1 LGVQEGE
8 SAARRFTS
16 GRRSLGYKFGL
27 DLTKKAALYARAG
40 IVEYWALDV
49 AARRL
54 VVHREPTEGRYT
66 SVAAYGEQKTAAPLA
81 APGSEFRVADAFR

>member
-1 LGVQEGE
+1 
-8 SAARRFTS
+8 
-16 GRRSLGYKFGL
+16 
-27 DLTKKAALYARAG
+27 LTKKAALYARAG